1 MILLAVRVPAERGSM
16 NKSYPVELQMR
27 LEKAIVEGAY
37 ARGSVVT
44 IDELAR
50 DLRAADGP
58 LLLILPMAHCKGL
71 VEPLAEEG
79 TYRILGLP
87 TTELSSVFTHT
98 QDRGLKPRSLVR
110 RVEVEPA
117 SVEVA
122 SRLRIEVGS
131 PVYRYVRTRFVDEQA
146 LANQTNYM
154 PYAVCPGLERD
165 DVSRHSFQKLLESKY
180 AAITV
185 SMDEHFAVLPATDQD
200 GEILGM
206 APGSSILFVDRLA
219 LSATGWPLV
228 WANIRIRPDRYEYVQ
243 ALWPRAAKLLNQ

>member
-1 MILLAVRVPAERGSM
+1 M
-16 NKSYPVELQMR
+16 NETYPVELQMR
-27 LEKAIVEGAY
+27 LEQAIVEGVY

-44 IDELAR
+44 VG
-50 DLRAADGP
+50 DLVLDLNADALYFQP
-58 LLLILPMAHCKGL
+58 VLQTAHRKGL
-71 VEPLAEEG
+71 VEPMAEEG

-110 RVEVEPA
+110 SVQVEPA

-122 SRLRIEVGS
+122 SKLRVEKGS

-154 PYAVCPGLERD
+154 PYAVCPGLEHD
-165 DVSRHSFQKLLESKY
+165 DVTRHSFQKLLEEKY

-185 SMDEHFAVLPATDQD
+185 GMEEQFKIVPASEQD
-200 GEILGM
+200 GEILGV
-206 APGSSILFVDRLA
+206 APGSSILLVERLA
-219 LSATGWPLV
+219 LSGSGWPLV
-228 WANIRIRPDRYEYVQ
+228 WAHIRIRPDRYDYVQ
-243 ALWPRAAKLLNQ
+243 ALWPEAAKLLTE